1 MIKINNILVAVELDK
16 ESEGVIEYG
25 ITLGLILDA
34 NVRCLH
40 VSRPEASRLI
50 YDEEGILLDNY
61 NDSLDDVVVDD
72 IEDMVDDDL
81 QKLRAMVVTVKNK
94 LSIVEHTVIV
104 NVRSDFAVAGIISEA
119 EETAADLII
128 VGAHVD
134 YRRQDMG
141 ISNLSRSIIDKSTKS
156 VVVVPSTYG
165 NRNLDHICMFINFEF
180 GELTM
185 IQDMIQ
191 VATNNGIH
199 LSFIHILDIDE
210 KVVAVEK
217 KLKVYQRLFLQDE
230 EHNLISFT
238 MKTGNIDDII
248 DDLTNDMDVDLIGLK
263 TQKKHWNL
271 FGLQKAFDTSVLN
284 HIKVPLYIWR
294 R

>member
-25 ITLGLILDA
+25 VTLGLILDA

-40 VSRPEASRLI
+40 VSRPEASELI

-61 NDSLDDVVVDD
+61 NDTSDDVEVDD
-72 IEDMVDDDL
+72 IDDMMDDDL
-81 QKLRAMVVTVKNK
+81 QKLRAMVVTVMNK
-94 LSIVEHTVIV
+94 LSIEEHTVIA
-104 NVRSDFAVAGIISEA
+104 NVRSDFAVSGIIAEA

-134 YRRQDMG
+134 YRKQDMG
-141 ISNLSRSIIDKSTKS
+141 ISNLSRSIIDKSSKS

-165 NRNLDHICMFINFEF
+165 NRNLDHVCMFINFEF

-199 LSFIHILDIDE
+199 LSFIHILDTDE

-217 KLKVYQRLFLQDE
+217 KLKVYQRLFLHDE
-230 EHNLISFT
+230 DHDLISFT
-238 MKTGNIDDII
+238 MKTGNIDHII

-284 HIKVPLYIWR
+284 HIKVPLYVWR
-294 R
+294 N